1 MATML
6 HVISGFLAVLCG
18 TTALSLGYYLGS
30 PPALLLGHASG
41 LLCSVV
47 ALVVSAAPPRR
58 RATWVLVV
66 AAAAL
71 GIAAL
76 FRGCEVLA
84 LSLLPA
90 GD

>member
-1 MATML
+1 MANMP
-6 HVISGFLAVLCG
+6 HFMSGLLAVLCG
-18 TTALSLGYYLGS
+18 TTALSLGYFLGS

-41 LLCSVV
+41 FLCSVV
-47 ALVVSAAPPRR
+47 ALVVSAAPPRG

-71 GIAAL
+71 GIVAL
-76 FRGCEVLA
+76 FRGFEVLA

-90 GD
+90 RD